1 MVLGAFTDFFWIGQA
16 GQVNVRNDAFV
27 LSASP
32 RYPVEFSLGKFD
44 LATTEIAETFA
55 LFPYRRSDSQ
65 QLMPVCSP
73 AWLRQKFLRLR
84 HYSD

>member
-1 MVLGAFTDFFWIGQA
+1 MFKRKVGFVVYSFHTVPFKGMVLGAFTDFFWIGQA

-44 LATTEIAETFA
+44 LATTEIAES
-55 LFPYRRSDSQ
+55 LH
-65 QLMPVCSP
+65 CSLTVGLTP
-73 AWLRQKFLRLR
+73 NN
-84 HYSD
+84 